1 MLFALCSLAPPAAT
15 CKQLLSKYCVLAWP
29 WGWAMQS
36 QTKPERIISRK
47 TEVWLYQIQVAHPCP
62 YLHVWPI
69 LDCIAMCSSSFRFG
83 FEGRFDPSS
92 FSPLPWGFFD
102 ALRIRGLWGFRK
114 HHDSW
119 QKVLLS
125 LADPGCKWVMNLMFG
140 LIPPDAC
147 GIQFYQHVPGMMQ
160 SCWCVIKDWPKC
172 RFSCW
177 SIGDPFCNRL
187 VPISS
192 IRLQISESLKL
203 GLLL

>member
-1 MLFALCSLAPPAAT
+1 MSIPPCLADSGLYCDVFKFFQIWFWGQFWSFKFLSVAL
-15 CKQLLSKYCVLAWP
+15 
-29 WGWAMQS
+29 
-36 QTKPERIISRK
+36 
-47 TEVWLYQIQVAHPCP
+47 
-62 YLHVWPI
+62 
-69 LDCIAMCSSSFRFG
+69 G
-83 FEGRFDPSS
+83 F
-92 FSPLPWGFFD
+92 
-102 ALRIRGLWGFRK
+102 LWCLE
-114 HHDSW
+114 DSW
-119 QKVLLS
+119 PLGFQKAAWQLTKNVLLS

-147 GIQFYQHVPGMMQ
+147 GIQFYQHVPSMMQ
-160 SCWCVIKDWPKC
+160 SRWCVIKDWPTC